1 MAELEAIAGRPAAY
15 RSDWRPLIGTPY
27 WRVRDGRPEWTV
39 FKWPYYQRW
48 LELAKER
55 ADFAAAEAAP
65 AAIAAGEEQIPGEV
79 VKRLVAGESPLKV
92 WREHRG
98 IERATLGAEVGVAE
112 NLIERWEA
120 GQAPIDA
127 DALARLAAA
136 LGIDVDDLDPAA
148 AAEV

>member
-1 MAELEAIAGRPAAY
+1 
-15 RSDWRPLIGTPY
+15 
-27 WRVRDGRPEWTV
+27 
-39 FKWPYYQRW
+39 
-48 LELAKER
+48 
-55 ADFAAAEAAP
+55 
-65 AAIAAGEEQIPGEV
+65 V

-127 DALARLAAA
+127 GALARLAAA
-136 LGIDVDDLDPAA
+136 LGIDADDLDPAA
-148 AAEV
+148 AAKV

>member
-48 LELAKER
+48 LKLAKER
-55 ADFAAAEAAP
+55 ADFAAAEAA
-65 AAIAAGEEQIPGEV
+65 AATIADGEEQTPGEV

-127 DALARLAAA
+127 DARARLAAA
-136 LGIDVDDLDPAA
+136 LGIDADDLDPAA